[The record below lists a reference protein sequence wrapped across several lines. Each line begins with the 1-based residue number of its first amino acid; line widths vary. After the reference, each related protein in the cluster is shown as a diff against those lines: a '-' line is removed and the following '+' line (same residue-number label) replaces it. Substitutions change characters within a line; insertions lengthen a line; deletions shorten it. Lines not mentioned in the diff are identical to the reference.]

1 MYFDPQTNRFPY
13 PEDTDKHYL
22 EVKKNF
28 GLVFDENY
36 QYVNLDKRFMR
47 KRWWMRLFIT
57 AIVFPVVRI
66 RLGLKIKGK
75 KNLKKHKDVIS
86 KGVISCSNHVHLW
99 DYLMLMI
106 AIRPIKPYVLVWAP
120 NINGEMGK
128 MMRLVGG
135 IPIPENNIK
144 GTLRCLNDVGEMLNN
159 GGWLQ
164 IYPEGS
170 MWEYYRPI
178 RPFKRGAAHFA
189 CKFDKPII
197 PFAYTYRKPGFIR
210 GKIFRQFA
218 TFTLHVGEPIFP
230 NKNLSGAEQEIDL
243 TIRMHKAISEMAGID
258 EASALYPPVFNNSK
272 RVDYYTSRYGV
283 NYKGSH

>member
-1 MYFDPQTNRFPY
+1 MYFDPKTNKFPY

-36 QYVNLDKRFMR
+36 QYINVDKRFMR
-47 KRWWMRLFIT
+47 KRWWMRLFLVTVI
-57 AIVFPVVRI
+57 FPVVYI
-66 RLGLKIKGK
+66 RLGLKIKGR
-75 KNLKKHKDVIS
+75 KNLKKHKDVLS
-86 KGVISCSNHVHLW
+86 KGVISCSNHIHLW
-99 DYLMLMI
+99 DYLMLLC
-106 AIRPIKPYVLVWAP
+106 AIRPTKPYVLVWAP

-128 MMRLVGG
+128 LMRLVGG

-144 GTLRCLNDVGEMLNN
+144 GTLKCLNDVGEMLNN

-189 CKFDKPII
+189 CKFDKPIM
-197 PFAYTYRKPGFIR
+197 PFAFTYRKPGFIR
-210 GKIFRQFA
+210 RKIFRQFA
-218 TFTLHVGEPIFP
+218 TFTLHVGEPLFP
-230 NKNLSGAEQEIDL
+230 DKNLSGAEQEIDL

-258 EASALYPPVFNNSK
+258 EATALYPPVFNNSK

>member
-66 RLGLKIKGK
+66 RLGLRVKGK
-75 KNLKKHKDVIS
+75 KNLKKYKDVIS
-86 KGVISCSNHVHLW
+86 KGVISVSNHVHLW